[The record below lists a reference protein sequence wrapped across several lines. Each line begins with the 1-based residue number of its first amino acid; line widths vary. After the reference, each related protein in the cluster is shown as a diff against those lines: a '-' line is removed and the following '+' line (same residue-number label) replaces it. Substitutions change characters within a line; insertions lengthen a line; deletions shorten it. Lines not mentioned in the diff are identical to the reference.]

1 MNTLHEL
8 TDELLAILDLA
19 EEEDDDEALLGSW
32 EAVSLEYDDKIEAYC
47 KVIAQIEA
55 DEKALDD
62 EQDRI
67 EKKRG
72 RLKKRAKWMRER
84 VMESLRAV
92 GKRKAGGK
100 LYSASIRV
108 NGGVLPLVVE
118 CEATKLPDE
127 FKRVKYEADN
137 AAIREA
143 LDAGRKLDFAR
154 FGERG
159 ESLKIN

>member
-8 TDELLAILDLA
+8 TDEFLAILDLA

-55 DEKALDD
+55 DEKALDE

-92 GKRKAGGK
+92 GKRKAGGN

-143 LDAGRKLDFAR
+143 LDAGRTLDFAH